1 MSLRKA
7 VVLTIAGMFLF
18 TGIASTVL
26 ITSVPAQAGLW
37 ESVSGA
43 FADTVESKI
52 FAIEAQGNNIRG
64 YIFEN
69 PANPGKFCI
78 ASASSNGSGL
88 SCDWSK

>member
-1 MSLRKA
+1 MSIRKA
-7 VVLTIAGMFLF
+7 VGLTIVGMFLF
-18 TGIASTVL
+18 TGITSTVL
-26 ITSVPAQAGLW
+26 ITSNPAQAGIW
-37 ESVSGA
+37 TSISGA
-43 FADTVESKI
+43 FADTVESKM
-52 FAIEAQGNNIRG
+52 FAVEAQGNNIRG